1 MRKSLSTIVLTIIL
15 IIGVS
20 LLLYPTVSDYW
31 NEFHQSKAI
40 ASYVEVVE
48 TMDEEKIQ
56 SILDEAIAYN
66 ERLRSKA
73 NRWNLSEEDIAEY
86 NNTLNVSGTGIMGY
100 IDIPS
105 ITVQLPVYHSTDEEV
120 LQIGVG
126 HIEGSS
132 LPVGGEGTHAVV
144 SGHRGLR
151 SAKLFTDIDQ
161 LSEGDIFKF
170 YVLGETLTY
179 QIDQIRIVL
188 PDELNDLKIEPGKD
202 YVTLVTCTPYG
213 INSHRLLV
221 RGHRIEN
228 TDAEKTVVTEATQI
242 KPLYVSVILSFILLI
257 LYVIVVKL
265 IDRII
270 LFRFR

>member
-15 IIGVS
+15 VIGVS

-105 ITVQLPVYHSTDEEV
+105 ID
-120 LQIGVG
+120 
-126 HIEGSS
+126 
-132 LPVGGEGTHAVV
+132 
-144 SGHRGLR
+144 
-151 SAKLFTDIDQ
+151 AKAQ
-161 LSEGDIFKF
+161 
-170 YVLGETLTY
+170 VET
-179 QIDQIRIVL
+179 
-188 PDELNDLKIEPGKD
+188 
-202 YVTLVTCTPYG
+202 
-213 INSHRLLV
+213 
-221 RGHRIEN
+221 
-228 TDAEKTVVTEATQI
+228 
-242 KPLYVSVILSFILLI
+242 
-257 LYVIVVKL
+257 
-265 IDRII
+265 
-270 LFRFR
+270 

>member
-105 ITVQLPVYHSTDEEV
+105 ISVQLPVYHSTDEEV

-188 PDELNDLKIEPGKD
+188 PDELNDLKIESGKD

>member
-15 IIGVS
+15 VIGVS

-105 ITVQLPVYHSTDEEV
+105 ISVQLPVYHSTDEEV

-144 SGHRGLR
+144 SGHRGL
-151 SAKLFTDIDQ
+151 S
-161 LSEGDIFKF
+161 
-170 YVLGETLTY
+170 
-179 QIDQIRIVL
+179 
-188 PDELNDLKIEPGKD
+188 
-202 YVTLVTCTPYG
+202 
-213 INSHRLLV
+213 
-221 RGHRIEN
+221 
-228 TDAEKTVVTEATQI
+228 
-242 KPLYVSVILSFILLI
+242 SV
-257 LYVIVVKL
+257 
-265 IDRII
+265 
-270 LFRFR
+270 